1 MQESICLEACT
12 EFHLSHILC
21 WPNVKVHCITSV
33 NICLEACTALHLN
46 HILSVCPMSRSII
59 SELCQQNSVLQLLW
73 KPLKL
78 SLQTLNTNVLKTSLV
93 GGPLKS
99 WRTDLLVEESGASPT
114 PTRLFLAWRTMWHTC
129 KSLQGFFIFF
139 FNFCKLN

>member
-59 SELCQQNSVLQLLW
+59 SELCQQNSVLQLLLEAIETVSANSQH
-73 KPLKL
+73 KRAQNQFSRRPAE
-78 SLQTLNTNVLKTSLV
+78 VLK
-93 GGPLKS
+93 
-99 WRTDLLVEESGASPT
+99 
-114 PTRLFLAWRTMWHTC
+114 
-129 KSLQGFFIFF
+129 
-139 FNFCKLN
+139 N